1 MRGVSPSQKF
11 MARLILLDR
20 DGVINLD
27 SPEFVKTP
35 QEWQA
40 IPGSLEAIAQL
51 KNSGRRVAVCSN
63 QSGVARGIVSLDMLK
78 AIENK
83 MLSEL
88 QSYGAELDLVLYCTH
103 HPDEQ
108 CGCRKPA
115 PGMLENAMSML
126 AIDTADTCFV
136 GDSLRDIQAAE
147 AAGCQPVLVKTG
159 NGMLTIRQLGE
170 RGSPDTTRVFAD
182 LAEFARAE
190 AADSA

>member
-1 MRGVSPSQKF
+1 

-147 AAGCQPVLVKTG
+147 AAGCLDQHS
-159 NGMLTIRQLGE
+159 LG
-170 RGSPDTTRVFAD
+170 TRPGGGQGRSHAGRPAPSHYDVYWLEYLGTDA
-182 LAEFARAE
+182 
-190 AADSA
+190 

>member
-1 MRGVSPSQKF
+1 